1 MIDENVMDAL
11 TFFMRLGRWPRTEG
25 VMNWWSTEKPC
36 QRASN
41 SEIRRWFAKGSILI
55 NGERAKTDDEIIDIR
70 SLVIHPK
77 SKKGRITIF

>member
-1 MIDENVMDAL
+1 MDAL

-25 VMNWWSTEKPC
+25 ITNWWSTEKPC

-41 SEIRRWFAKGSILI
+41 SEIRRWFAKGSIII
-55 NGERAKTDDEIIDIR
+55 NGIKATVDMIIPDGKVK

-77 SKKGRITIF
+77 SKSRITVF

>member
-1 MIDENVMDAL
+1 
-11 TFFMRLGRWPRTEG
+11 
-25 VMNWWSTEKPC
+25 MNWWSTEKPC

-55 NGERAKTDDEIIDIR
+55 NGERPTVDTEIPYGKVR
-70 SLVIHPK
+70 SLVVHPK